1 MIFLNGKE
9 PWSHLEGLLLGVDIP
24 VTAVTSLM
32 KEQEWDMERSRR
44 SSKDNLHKRL
54 VLLLLLFLYYVVTGS
69 YYYNKLSLI
78 LRAGFIKF

>member
-1 MIFLNGKE
+1 MAQNLGPIWKVFCFVAM
-9 PWSHLEGLLLGVDIP
+9 GVDIP
-24 VTAVTSLM
+24 VTAVTSLL
-32 KEQEWDMERSRR
+32 KEQEEWDMERSRR